1 MAETRR
7 DRVTLAALLGVLKSD
22 EKILVVHR
30 IGPNECEAVA
40 GGTAAELRATR
51 CVEVCGDNIVERVAV
66 NVDDWPEVPTPILFI
81 TIGGKEAGV

>member
-1 MAETRR
+1 MNKSL
-7 DRVTLAALLGVLKSD
+7 TLAALLGVLKPS
-22 EKILVVHR
+22 EEILVVHR
-30 IGPNECEAVA
+30 IGPHECEAVA

-81 TIGGKEAGV
+81 TIGGKETGV

>member
-7 DRVTLAALLGVLKSD
+7 DRVTLAALRGVLKSD
-22 EKILVVHR
+22 EEILVDHR

-66 NVDDWPEVPTPILFI
+66 NVDDWPEVPTPFLFI

>member
-1 MAETRR
+1 MNKSL
-7 DRVTLAALLGVLKSD
+7 TLAALLGVLKPD
-22 EKILVVHR
+22 EEILVVHR
-30 IGPNECEAVA
+30 IGPHEYEAVA

>member
-7 DRVTLAALLGVLKSD
+7 DRVTLAALLGVLKPD
-22 EKILVVHR
+22 EEILVVHR
-30 IGPNECEAVA
+30 IGPHECEAVA

-66 NVDDWPEVPTPILFI
+66 NADDWPEVPTPILFI

>member
-1 MAETRR
+1 MNKSL
-7 DRVTLAALLGVLKSD
+7 TLAALLGVLKPD
-22 EKILVVHR
+22 EETPAVHR
-30 IGPNECEAVA
+30 IGPHECEAVA

>member
-22 EKILVVHR
+22 EEILVVHR